1 MKRKNFPRQSY
12 VRKEYE
18 LAILKKKKDKKKKKV
33 IQKLDRPHVRF
44 QILEVKAKAR

>member
-18 LAILKKKKDKKKKKV
+18 LAILKKKKTRKKKV